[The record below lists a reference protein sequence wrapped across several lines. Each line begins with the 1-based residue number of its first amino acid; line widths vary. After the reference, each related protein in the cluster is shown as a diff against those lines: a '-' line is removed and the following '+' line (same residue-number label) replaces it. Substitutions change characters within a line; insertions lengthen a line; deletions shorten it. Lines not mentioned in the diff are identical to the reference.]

1 MVKKSSKVIFP
12 IYSKITLIF
21 SGVLFLLYGAISSL
35 YKSGVLLYFGRFSS
49 IEITKP
55 FLWLAIFSAIGS
67 VFVFIYK
74 NVKYKIPVTILL
86 IATLFLSFLYMMLTL
101 VFSADYRYY
110 EFTSDDKK
118 HSIVVRECSFLLAG
132 GGSIYEKTSEHTM
145 KFLGSYSTDD
155 GFRPI
160 QMQRYY
166 FVWNE
171 NDFEFYYDWGGD
183 DGGGYRVEKIEYV
196 KD

>member
-1 MVKKSSKVIFP
+1 MSEKKRFIFP
-12 IYSKITLIF
+12 IYSIIPLIF
-21 SGVLFLLYGAISSL
+21 SGVLFLVYGVISFL
-35 YKSGVLLYFGRFSS
+35 YKSDVLLYFGRFSS

-55 FLWLAIFSAIGS
+55 FLWLAVFLTISA
-67 VFVFIYK
+67 VLVLLYK
-74 NVKYKIPVTILL
+74 NEKYKTLVTILL
-86 IATLFLSFLYMMLTL
+86 IATVFLSFSYMMLTL
-101 VFSADYRYY
+101 AFSADYKYY

-145 KFLGSYSTDD
+145 KFLGSYGTDD

-166 FVWNE
+166 FIWNE

-183 DGGGYRVEKIEYV
+183 DGGGYRVVKMEYV
-196 KD
+196 KE